1 MASLASMLAG
11 STIGQGAANFVHDQ
25 ARGAF
30 DRMRMDQMGAQQAQQ
45 QKVWDFQN
53 REMDRTKQGQDIE
66 STVTT
71 GATDEDRLNELADI
85 AGKAGRGDL
94 QRKYK
99 AEALKAREAHQLMGI
114 ANASRAIT
122 LGQFEPAAQML
133 NQTGLFGQIHGI
145 KLADDVE
152 QDPRNPTYAVVTAG
166 QPDAAGNP
174 TPGQPVHV
182 TQQMLYAL
190 QAKPGD
196 ALHWLSYAQAQG
208 QRAEG
213 ADKDR
218 ELRAKR
224 LAETERHNRAL
235 EAAKRA
241 GGAAGASGGR
251 LTDQRWR
258 YEWAKSQVGKPGG
271 FTDDKE
277 AMTWATD
284 PQKNSRE
291 YWASLR
297 LAGGLQ
303 NSGAIFTDPKTG
315 QSNAKDIL
323 DGLTGLARELR
334 GSPIAAPNPAAP
346 TAPPAAPKPTA
357 GIDFKEMGFTQDP
370 KTGNWKNPNTGVWF
384 KEEGGQAFAWSKRQS
399 KWVPVQ

>member
-11 STIGQGAANFVHDQ
+11 SAIGQGSANFVMGQ
-25 ARGAF
+25 NQGAM
-30 DRMRMDQMGAQQAQQ
+30 DRMQMDQTMLENDQR

-99 AEALKAREAHQLMGI
+99 AEAMKAREAHQLMGI
-114 ANASRAIT
+114 SNASRAIT
-122 LGQFEPAAQML
+122 MGQFEPATQML
-133 NQTGLFGQIHGI
+133 NKAGIFGQIHSI
-145 KLADDVE
+145 KVADDVE
-152 QDPRNPTYAVVTAG
+152 QDPRNPTYAVMTAG

-218 ELRAKR
+218 ELRAMR

-235 EAAKRA
+235 EAARRA

-251 LTDQRWR
+251 VTDQRWR

-291 YWASLR
+291 YWQAMKIAGAQPGYVMNNEDRSLAVVQATKR
-297 LAGGLQ
+297 FA
-303 NSGAIFTDPKTG
+303 DR
-315 QSNAKDIL
+315 IL
-323 DGLTGLARELR
+323 DN
-334 GSPIAAPNPAAP
+334 SPIRPQTPNPAAP
-346 TAPPAAPKPTA
+346 PAPPAAPKPPA
-357 GIDFKEMGFTQDP
+357 GIDFKGMGFTQDP

-384 KEEGGQAFAWSKRQS
+384 KEEGGKAFAWSNRQN